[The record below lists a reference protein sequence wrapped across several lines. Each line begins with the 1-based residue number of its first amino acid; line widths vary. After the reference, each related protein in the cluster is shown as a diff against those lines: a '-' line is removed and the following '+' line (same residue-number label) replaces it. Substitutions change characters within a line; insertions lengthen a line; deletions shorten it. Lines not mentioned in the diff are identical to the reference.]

1 MSLSDAFTPPASQLT
16 DAQGVARSVI
26 ATLCTLRRH
35 LPNQDIELIKPLIY
49 AGLAQPNP
57 NHDSIVNLTR
67 IFLI

>member
-1 MSLSDAFTPPASQLT
+1 MHLHHLLLNWQMLKALPGQ
-16 DAQGVARSVI
+16 VI

-49 AGLAQPNP
+49 AGLAQPHP

-67 IFLI
+67 ILLI